1 LNLTLLSRTGSASV
15 IWALLLAPQLLR
27 AESSLCQT
35 GRKQS
40 PVDIVAPVRQKMA
53 ALDFQ
58 YRQSPLRIANDGH
71 TARVRMAKG
80 SRLLI
85 GKDSYTLQQFHFHT
99 PGGDRIEGEEF
110 AMAAHLLHKSQ
121 SGQLLAL
128 VVLFRQGAENPAL
141 ATLWPRIPVRADGD
155 HTVADALAD
164 PAALLP
170 AGHAYYRYEGSL
182 TSSPCTE
189 GVTWL
194 VMKQPLTVSA
204 EQLAYWRTRFADNI
218 RAPQKLQGRVVQE
231 SW

>member
-1 LNLTLLSRTGSASV
+1 MNLTVLLRAGSAAV
-15 IWALLLAPQLLR
+15 VWVLLLTPQLLR
-27 AESSLCQT
+27 AENSLCQT

-40 PVDIVAPVRQKMA
+40 PVDIVKPVKQKMA
-53 ALDFQ
+53 ALEFQ
-58 YRQSPLRIANDGH
+58 YRQSQLRIANDGH
-71 TARVRMAKG
+71 TARVRMARG
-80 SRLLI
+80 SGLRI
-85 GKDSYTLQQFHFHT
+85 GNESYTLQQFHFHT
-99 PGGDRIEGEEF
+99 PGGDRIAGEEF

-128 VVLFRQGAENPAL
+128 VVLFRQGAENAAL
-141 ATLWPRIPVRADGD
+141 AALWPRIPARADGD
-155 HTVADALAD
+155 HTVVDAMAD

-170 AGHAYYRYEGSL
+170 AEHAYYRYEGSL
-182 TSSPCTE
+182 TAAPCTE

-218 RAPQKLQGRVVQE
+218 RPPQKLQGRVVQE

>member
-1 LNLTLLSRTGSASV
+1 MLLRTGIATA
-15 IWALLLAPQLLR
+15 ILALLLAPQLLR
-27 AESSLCQT
+27 AENSLCQT

-40 PVDIVAPVRQKMA
+40 PVDIVAPAKQKLA
-53 ALDFQ
+53 ALEFQ
-58 YRQSPLRIANDGH
+58 YRQSPLKIANDGH
-71 TARVRMAKG
+71 TARVRIGKG

-85 GKDSYTLQQFHFHT
+85 GKQTYTLQQFHFHT
-99 PGGDRIEGEEF
+99 PGGDRIAGEEF

-121 SGQLLAL
+121 SGQLVAL
-128 VVLFRQGAENPAL
+128 VVLFRQGAENAAL
-141 ATLWPRIPVRADGD
+141 AALWPRIPAHADGD
-155 HTVADALAD
+155 HTVADALVD

-182 TSSPCTE
+182 TAAPCTE

-204 EQLAYWRTRFADNI
+204 DQLAYWRTRFTDNI
-218 RAPQKLQGRVVQE
+218 RPPQKLQGRVVQE